1 MPPTRE
7 NIHILAL
14 DIGAKRVGVAI
25 ARADV
30 KMPSP
35 LVTLD
40 FDDDFLTKLNLLIVE
55 YNVQTIVIGLPRGL
69 DSQDTDQTV
78 VVKELAKGI
87 QEQTGLEIVF
97 QDEALTSVKAK
108 EELSSRGKIYSKPD
122 VDKLAA
128 CYILEDYI
136 NDNS

>member
-1 MPPTRE
+1 MPPIRE

-14 DIGAKRVGVAI
+14 DIGAKRVGVAV

-30 KMPSP
+30 RMPSP
-35 LVTLD
+35 LVTLTL
-40 FDDDFLTKLNLLIVE
+40 DDTFLDKLNVLIAE
-55 YNVQTIVIGLPRGL
+55 LNVQTIVSGLPRGL

-78 VVKELAKGI
+78 VVKELAKAI
-87 QEQTGLEIVF
+87 EEQTGLEIVF

-108 EELSSRGKIYSKPD
+108 EELSARGKIYSKPD

-136 NDNS
+136 KDNF